1 MKFSKI
7 KNVLIENLNNA
18 IYSSKNAVLNTISSL
33 KAFIWLTASVLLMY
47 VFGFETE
54 QDDLKQVFLGLDIVL
69 VIYFVT
75 YLVRFIYS
83 FRRREFLKAH
93 KLETV
98 LIAIIFANLLSNNFF
113 NNFLVQLFAEQ
124 FDFKNY
130 EDAYLTLITFFFLV
144 LISYETIKAS
154 TILSKLKAK
163 PARTFIYSFILL
175 ILFGTGLL
183 MLPAMTIQ
191 EGSMSFFDALFTAV
205 SASCVTGLIVV
216 DTATYFTMKGQFVIM
231 ILFQLGGLG
240 IISFTSFFA
249 TFLRSGV
256 GIKQQ
261 LMLRDFLVSESLFS
275 AKGLLRQIIV
285 ITVIIESVSFLLI
298 FFTWGPEVQFD
309 TLGQKIFFSAF
320 HAVSAFC
327 NAGFSLFTNGLAEV
341 GVASSYI
348 LHIII
353 ALTLI
358 MGGLGFSAIQDL
370 FSIKNLRDRLAN
382 PWKDWAL
389 STKIAV
395 YTSIVLL
402 FFGTVLFYL
411 LEQDNVLKDQ
421 NFMESMIASFFQS
434 ATARTAGFN
443 TVDFGALKTP
453 TLLLMVVLMFIG
465 ASSGSVGGGIKTS
478 TFYLLITSVF
488 ATLRGRLKIEI
499 GRKFIPK
506 ELLFKALS
514 IFFFA
519 ASLNLIAVF
528 LLTITDSNI
537 PLMDLIFEEVSAFG
551 TVGLSTGITAD
562 LSAAGRT
569 IIILSMFIGRVGTL
583 TFALALSSRKSTKG
597 YKYPKAHLMVG

>member
-1 MKFSKI
+1 MKISKLR
-7 KNVLIENLNNA
+7 NVLVEKLNNA
-18 IYSSKNAVLNTISSL
+18 IYSSKDAVLNTIISL
-33 KAFIWLTASVLLMY
+33 KAFIWLTATVLLIY
-47 VFGFETE
+47 VFGFETKDE
-54 QDDLKQVFLGLDIVL
+54 DLQQVFLGLDIVL
-69 VIYFVT
+69 IIYFLT
-75 YLVRFIYS
+75 FLVRFIYS
-83 FRRREFLKAH
+83 FRRRIFLKEH
-93 KLETV
+93 VLETV
-98 LIAIIFANLLSNNFF
+98 LVAIIFANVVSNYFF
-113 NNFLVQLFAEQ
+113 NNLLIRFFAEQ

-130 EDAYLTLITFFFLV
+130 EDAYLTIITFYFMV

-154 TILSKLKAK
+154 TILSKLKSK
-163 PARTFIYSFILL
+163 PARTFIYSFLLL
-175 ILFGTGLL
+175 ILFGTALL
-183 MLPAMTIQ
+183 MLPAMTTQ

-216 DTATYFTMKGQFVIM
+216 DTATFFTFKGQFVIM

-261 LMLRDFLVSESLFS
+261 LMLRDFLVSESRFS

-285 ITVIIESVSFLLI
+285 ITIIIESISFILV
-298 FFTWGPEVQFD
+298 FFTWGPDVHFD
-309 TLGQKIFFSAF
+309 SVGQKVFFSAF

-327 NAGFSLFTNGLAEV
+327 NAGFSLFSSGLYQT
-341 GVASSYI
+341 GVASSYV
-348 LHIII
+348 LHIVL

-370 FSIKNLRDRLAN
+370 FAIKNLRDRLAN

-395 YTSIVLL
+395 YTSFILIVL
-402 FFGTVLFYL
+402 GTVVFYL
-411 LEQDNVLKDQ
+411 LEKDNVLQNQ
-421 NFMESMIASFFQS
+421 NFMEGMIASFFQS
-434 ATARTAGFN
+434 ASARTAGFN
-443 TVDFGALKTP
+443 TVDFGALRTP
-453 TLLLMVVLMFIG
+453 TLLLIIVLMFIG

-537 PLMDLIFEEVSAFG
+537 PLADLIFEEVSAFG
-551 TVGLSTGITAD
+551 TVGLSTGITSS
-562 LSAAGRT
+562 LSVAGRT

-583 TFALALSSRKSTKG
+583 TFALALSSRTSSKG

>member
-1 MKFSKI
+1 
-7 KNVLIENLNNA
+7 LI
-18 IYSSKNAVLNTISSL
+18 
-33 KAFIWLTASVLLMY
+33 
-47 VFGFETE
+47 
-54 QDDLKQVFLGLDIVL
+54 
-69 VIYFVT
+69 
-75 YLVRFIYS
+75 RF
-83 FRRREFLKAH
+83 
-93 KLETV
+93 
-98 LIAIIFANLLSNNFF
+98 
-113 NNFLVQLFAEQ
+113 FAEQ

-130 EDAYLTLITFFFLV
+130 EDAYLTIITFYFMV

-154 TILSKLKAK
+154 TILSKLKSK
-163 PARTFIYSFILL
+163 PARTFIYSFLLL
-175 ILFGTGLL
+175 ILFGTALL
-183 MLPAMTIQ
+183 MLPAMTTQ

-216 DTATYFTMKGQFVIM
+216 DTATFFTFKGQFVIM

-285 ITVIIESVSFLLI
+285 ITIIIESISFILV
-298 FFTWGPEVQFD
+298 FFTWGPDVHFD
-309 TLGQKIFFSAF
+309 SVGQKVFFSAF

-327 NAGFSLFTNGLAEV
+327 NAGFSLFSSGLYQT
-341 GVASSYI
+341 GVASSYV
-348 LHIII
+348 LHIVL

-370 FSIKNLRDRLAN
+370 FAIKNLRDRLAN

-395 YTSIVLL
+395 YTSFILIVL
-402 FFGTVLFYL
+402 GTVVFYL
-411 LEQDNVLKDQ
+411 LEKDNVLQNQ
-421 NFMESMIASFFQS
+421 NFMEGMIASFFQS
-434 ATARTAGFN
+434 ASARTAGFN
-443 TVDFGALKTP
+443 TVDFGALRTP
-453 TLLLMVVLMFIG
+453 TLLLIIVLMFIG

-537 PLMDLIFEEVSAFG
+537 PLADLIFEEVSAFG
-551 TVGLSTGITAD
+551 TVGLSTGITSS
-562 LSAAGRT
+562 LSVAGRT

-583 TFALALSSRKSTKG
+583 TFALALSSRTSSKG

>member
-1 MKFSKI
+1 MNFTKLRNSIVEK
-7 KNVLIENLNNA
+7 LNNA
-18 IYSSKNAVLNTISSL
+18 IYGSRNAVLNTVTSL
-33 KAFIWLTASVLLMY
+33 KAFIWLTASVLLLY

-54 QDDLKQVFLGLDIVL
+54 REDLRQVFLGLDIVL
-69 VIYFVT
+69 VIYFLT
-75 YLVRFIYS
+75 FLVRILYS
-83 FRRREFLKAH
+83 FRRGEFIKSHL
-93 KLETV
+93 LELV
-98 LIAIIFANLLSNNFF
+98 LVGIIFINVLSNNFF
-113 NNFLVQLFAEQ
+113 DDFLIQFFKEQL
-124 FDFKNY
+124 DFKNY
-130 EDAYLTLITFFFLV
+130 EAAYLAIITFYFLV
-144 LISYETIKAS
+144 LISYEAVKAA
-154 TILSKLKAK
+154 TLLSSLQAK

-183 MLPAMTIQ
+183 MLPAMTIKN
-191 EGSMSFFDALFTAV
+191 GSMPFMDALFTAV

-216 DTATYFTMKGQFVIM
+216 DTATYFTTKGQLVIM

-240 IISFTSFFA
+240 IISFASFFA
-249 TFLRSGV
+249 TFMRSGV

-261 LMLRDFLVSESLFS
+261 LMLRDFLISESLFS
-275 AKGLLRQIIV
+275 AKGLLRQIV
-285 ITVIIESVSFLLI
+285 AITVIIESISFLLI
-298 FFTWGPEVQFD
+298 FFTWGPEVQFSS
-309 TLGQKIFFSAF
+309 LGQKIFFSAF

-327 NAGFSLFTNGLAEV
+327 NAGFSLFTNGLYEAGV
-341 GVASSYI
+341 GSSYV
-348 LHIII
+348 LHIIV

-370 FSIKNLRDRLAN
+370 FAIKNLRNRFNN
-382 PWKDWAL
+382 PWKDWSL

-402 FFGTVLFYL
+402 VGGTLVFFL
-411 LEQDNVLKDQ
+411 LESSGTLKDK
-421 NFMESMIASFFQS
+421 NFMEGLIASFFQS

-443 TVDFGALKTP
+443 TVDIGALKTP
-453 TLLLMVVLMFIG
+453 TLILMMVLMFIG

-488 ATLRGRLKIEI
+488 ATIRGRLKIEI
-499 GRKFIPK
+499 GKKFIAK

-519 ASLNLIAVF
+519 ALLNLIALF

-537 PLMDLIFEEVSAFG
+537 AFTELLFEQISAFG
-551 TVGLSTGITAD
+551 TVGLSTGITAE
-562 LSAAGRT
+562 LSTAGRT

-583 TFALALSSRKSTKG
+583 TFALALSSRKSNKG